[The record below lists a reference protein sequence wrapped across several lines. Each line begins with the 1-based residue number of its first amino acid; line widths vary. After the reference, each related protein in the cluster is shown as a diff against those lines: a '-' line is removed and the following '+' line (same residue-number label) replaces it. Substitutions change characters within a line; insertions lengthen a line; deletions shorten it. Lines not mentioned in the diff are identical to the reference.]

1 MRATREKQEEALAM
15 MQMQNTVQNL
25 QQLDK
30 ILQKSEKMVRHASV
44 IILYLGYTKAVLW
57 QD

>member
-1 MRATREKQEEALAM
+1 

-30 ILQKSEKMVRHASV
+30 ILQKSETVVRVALSH
-44 IILYLGYTKAVLW
+44 LMH
-57 QD
+57 